1 MVLTAQVRV
10 ALVLLLL
17 LLLLDLSLKY
27 QGVHIV
33 LTAQVD
39 CVYAFRTHVCI
50 YIDTIGSSAEP

>member
-33 LTAQVD
+33 LTAQVE

-50 YIDTIGSSAEP
+50 YIDTIGS